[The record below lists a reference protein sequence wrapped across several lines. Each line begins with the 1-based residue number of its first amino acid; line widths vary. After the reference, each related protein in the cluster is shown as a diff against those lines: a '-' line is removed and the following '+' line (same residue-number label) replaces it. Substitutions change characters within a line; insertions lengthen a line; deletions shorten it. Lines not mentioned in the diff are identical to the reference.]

1 MSKGFSGLIRLAN
14 LIVNFMAFEENREK
28 GTGRVIVRMSGVCVC
43 RGEGPGFRDI
53 NWTISEGEHW
63 ALLGDSG
70 SGKSLLIDALTRR
83 APLSAGTITYAF
95 DPAIHPA
102 PFPSP
107 GDISTFSSENCRL
120 VLAGRLGYVQARWES
135 SAQVHA
141 TLASDLLQAGSDT
154 RLLETLQLVH
164 VLDRPIIS
172 LSSGEFRKFMLA
184 RALLAAPR
192 LIVLEDPF
200 SGLDRESE
208 VEFRRFLESLCRQP
222 RPQLVLMVSQAN
234 QLLEGI
240 SHLIIVEDHWI
251 ARIGPGRTADHA
263 DATRMARIDPCYPRD
278 IRVSP
283 TRREPIIEMRNVSVR
298 YGDCQILEGV
308 NWTVR
313 EGENWAILGPNGAGK
328 STLLSLVTA
337 DNPQAYVNDIRLFG
351 RQRGSGESIWDI
363 RRQIGFISPELQL
376 CYPPEATAFEVVC
389 SGLFDS
395 IGLYRACSPQQ
406 EEEAKAWLES
416 LGTHDLLERAFW
428 SLSAA
433 EQRLVL
439 LARALVKRPRLLVLD
454 EPCLGLDASH
464 VARFLRQ
471 LEELCRSRPTTVLY
485 VTHRLEELPST
496 MSHVLK
502 LERGRI
508 AAVGRWSEMR

>member
-1 MSKGFSGLIRLAN
+1 
-14 LIVNFMAFEENREK
+14 MAFKENRGK
-28 GTGRVIVRMSGVCVC
+28 GTGRVIVRMNGVSVR
-43 RGEGPGFRDI
+43 RGESPGFRDI

-70 SGKSLLIDALTRR
+70 SGKSLLIDALTRH
-83 APLSAGTITYAF
+83 APLSAGTIAYSF
-95 DPAIHPA
+95 DPTIHPA
-102 PFPSP
+102 RFPSP
-107 GDISTFSSENCRL
+107 GDISTFSSENWSQ

-135 SAQVHA
+135 SAQVNA
-141 TLASDLLQAGSDT
+141 TQARDLLQAGSDL
-154 RLLETLQLVH
+154 RLLEAFQLDQ

-192 LIVLEDPF
+192 LLVLEDPF

-208 VEFRRFLESLCRQP
+208 VEFRQFLESLCQ
-222 RPQLVLMVSQAN
+222 RPGPGIVLMVSQPE

-240 SHLIIVEDHWI
+240 SHLVVVEDY
-251 ARIGPGRTADHA
+251 RIVRMGPSWTADHA
-263 DATRMARIDPCYPRD
+263 DATRIARIDPCYPRD
-278 IRVSP
+278 IRVIRGP
-283 TRREPIIEMRNVSVR
+283 TQREPIIEMRNVGVR
-298 YGDCQILEGV
+298 YGDCQILEGI

-337 DNPQAYVNDIRLFG
+337 DNPQAYVNNIRLFG
-351 RQRGSGESIWDI
+351 RRRGSGESIWDI
-363 RRQIGFISPELQL
+363 RRQIGSVSPELQL
-376 CYPPEATAFEVVC
+376 CYPPDAIALEVVC

-395 IGLYRACSPQQ
+395 IGLYRACTPRQ
-406 EEEAKAWLES
+406 EEEAKIWLES
-416 LGTHDLLERAFW
+416 LGTRNLPERAFW

-439 LARALVKRPRLLVLD
+439 LARALIKRPRLLVLD

-464 VARFLRQ
+464 VTRFLRQ
-471 LEELCRSRPTTVLY
+471 LEELCRSRPTTVLH

-496 MSHVLK
+496 ISHVLK

-508 AAVGRWSEMR
+508 KSVGSVESGEMG